1 MTVRALERIEAF
13 SDHAPI
19 LLSTGTLKPPVK
31 SQFKFEL
38 GWLLREAFDDLVKR
52 IWAQPVVGD
61 SAIKR
66 WNNKIRNLRK
76 FLRGWA
82 RHTTGMLKKEK
93 ERLCSIIDEL
103 DKLAEIRP
111 LSVTESD
118 LKRHSNEQVGR
129 MLREEELKWYQR
141 SKAQF
146 ILQGDSNTKYFHNV
160 ANGRHRKKCIHSLLQ
175 DEGLIEG
182 QEQLKKYITNY
193 YKGLFG
199 ALEEGNISLD
209 ES

>member
-1 MTVRALERIEAF
+1 M
-13 SDHAPI
+13 
-19 LLSTGTLKPPVK
+19 
-31 SQFKFEL
+31 
-38 GWLLREAFDDLVKR
+38 
-52 IWAQPVVGD
+52 
-61 SAIKR
+61 
-66 WNNKIRNLRK
+66 RNMRK

-93 ERLCSIIDEL
+93 ECMCSIIDEL
-103 DKLAEIRP
+103 DKLAEVRP
-111 LSVTESD
+111 LSANEND

-182 QEQLKKYITNY
+182 QDQLKEYTLVQNDTSDTPLWQRQEL
-193 YKGLFG
+193 GDG
-199 ALEEGNISLD
+199 
-209 ES
+209 ESRHPPRARTGP